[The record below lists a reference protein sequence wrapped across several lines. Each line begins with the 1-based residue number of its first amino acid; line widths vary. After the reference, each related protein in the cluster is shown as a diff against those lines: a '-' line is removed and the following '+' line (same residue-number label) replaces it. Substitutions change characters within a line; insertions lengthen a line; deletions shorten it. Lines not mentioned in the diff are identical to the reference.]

1 MEAKLSFLSPK
12 PVSPN
17 AGEALPAATGAEA
30 KAPATE
36 FSEVLTGQMFKTQR
50 QGIAASNSASAGLQ
64 VVPLGKSINVITS
77 DAPLP
82 DMASLASFARAQG
95 LDEAAVQAL
104 FGPLPSTKDAVL
116 SPAAVPTGLPSFG
129 PTLVLATAPSLATAL
144 SAKALGVADY
154 PAPSTPP
161 AQATALVAAS
171 AIQNTA
177 SDTIALTTE
186 SESTAEND
194 RLLPDTTTAADALTQ
209 ASALATSA
217 SSGAAMAASGHS
229 AEAMAASGHSAVA
242 MAASGHSAVAM
253 AASGH
258 SALAMAASGQSAV
271 AMAAPGHSAVAV
283 ATSGHSAEAMAAS
296 GGAIQ
301 KGPVAG
307 AALAQSQAS
316 ALNLSPLGSKED
328 NQTALLPQNT
338 ALGHA
343 QPLDRV
349 AVTALEITAA
359 SSAPLMPLSAR
370 AWIDAA
376 PTAKIS
382 DTMAQAQAGTGS
394 AVRLTLGM
402 PAQEITKRLAQMSGT
417 SKQVSWSALLESAAV
432 SKDALD
438 APIAQ
443 EILQLDVPE
452 GYQLEA
458 NDLTAQT
465 EPGLQAPASAAA
477 NNTGA
482 AVTLAPGEKPS
493 LQAQLEQRAAQFQQM
508 ADKLGEAAAQR
519 LIAQI
524 ERGQWKMQMRM
535 QPGSLGRIDVQLEMH
550 SGGLDALFSSDNAV
564 TRELIAQGTNKLKDT
579 LAQSG
584 MAVASVWVNADQ
596 GRQSGGNSTPGQAYK
611 GPQNAPNSPAPAQ
624 AVATAP
630 DQLGSKGSDGLNILA

>member
-12 PVSPN
+12 PVSPS
-17 AGEALPAATGAEA
+17 AGEALPAATGANA

-50 QGIAASNSASAGLQ
+50 QGIAASSSASAGLQ

-104 FGPLPSTKDAVL
+104 FGPLPSTKDAVFA
-116 SPAAVPTGLPSFG
+116 PTAVPTDLPTFG
-129 PTLVLATAPSLATAL
+129 PTLGVATAQSLVTAL
-144 SAKALGVADY
+144 GANAPGAADDPQSA
-154 PAPSTPP
+154 
-161 AQATALVAAS
+161 
-171 AIQNTA
+171 
-177 SDTIALTTE
+177 
-186 SESTAEND
+186 AEND
-194 RLLPDTTTAADALTQ
+194 RLLLDATTAADALIQ
-209 ASALATSA
+209 ASALATSNP
-217 SSGAAMAASGHS
+217 GAVAGVALALSQV
-229 AEAMAASGHSAVA
+229 SAV
-242 MAASGHSAVAM
+242 
-253 AASGH
+253 
-258 SALAMAASGQSAV
+258 
-271 AMAAPGHSAVAV
+271 
-283 ATSGHSAEAMAAS
+283 
-296 GGAIQ
+296 
-301 KGPVAG
+301 
-307 AALAQSQAS
+307 
-316 ALNLSPLGSKED
+316 NLSPLSSKSD
-328 NQTALLPQNT
+328 NQATLLPQNT
-338 ALGHA
+338 ALGQA
-343 QPLDRV
+343 PTLDGV

-359 SSAPLMPLSAR
+359 SGAPLMPLSAR

-376 PTAKIS
+376 PTAKIG
-382 DTMAQAQAGTGS
+382 DPMAAAQASTES
-394 AVRLTLGM
+394 AVRITLGM
-402 PAQEITKRLAQMSGT
+402 SAQEITKRLAQMSGT
-417 SKQVSWSALLESAAV
+417 SKQVSWAALLESAAV

-438 APIAQ
+438 TPIAQ
-443 EILQLDVPE
+443 ETLQLDVPE
-452 GYQLEA
+452 GYQFDA

-482 AVTLAPGEKPS
+482 AGTLAPGEKPG
-493 LQAQLEQRAAQFQQM
+493 LQTQLEQRAAQFQQM

-535 QPGSLGRIDVQLEMH
+535 QPGSLGRIEVQLDMH
-550 SGGLDALFSSDNAV
+550 SGGLDALFSADNAI

-611 GPQNAPNSPAPAQ
+611 GPQNAPNSPASAQ
-624 AVATAP
+624 TAATAP
-630 DQLGSKGSDGLNILA
+630 DDLGSKGSDGLNILA

>member
-50 QGIAASNSASAGLQ
+50 QGIAASSIPSAGLQ

-104 FGPLPSTKDAVL
+104 FGPLPSTKDAAL
-116 SPAAVPTGLPSFG
+116 APAAVPSSLPTLG
-129 PTLVLATAPSLATAL
+129 PTLVLATAQSLATAL
-144 SAKALGVADY
+144 SAKAMGVEDDAGSDT
-154 PAPSTPP
+154 TPLAITTDATP
-161 AQATALVAAS
+161 NTLAAQATGLAAS
-171 AIQNTA
+171 STSQNTA
-177 SDTIALTTE
+177 NNTLALAAE
-186 SESTAEND
+186 GNSVAEND
-194 RLLPDTTTAADALTQ
+194 QILPDTATGGDAPAQ
-209 ASALATSA
+209 PSALAMP
-217 SSGAAMAASGHS
+217 GA
-229 AEAMAASGHSAVA
+229 SAVA
-242 MAASGHSAVAM
+242 MV
-253 AASGH
+253 
-258 SALAMAASGQSAV
+258 
-271 AMAAPGHSAVAV
+271 
-283 ATSGHSAEAMAAS
+283 AS
-296 GGAIQ
+296 GGAQQ
-301 KGPVAG
+301 KAPLAVATLVTAPVQS
-307 AALAQSQAS
+307 AAP
-316 ALNLSPLGSKED
+316 ALHLSPIGSNGD
-328 NQTALLPQNT
+328 NQAALLPQNT
-338 ALGHA
+338 ALGHT
-343 QPLDRV
+343 QPLGRV

-382 DTMAQAQAGTGS
+382 DPLSEAQAGTES
-394 AVRLTLGM
+394 AVRLTLGT

-417 SKQVSWSALLESAAV
+417 SKQVSWAALLQSAAV
-432 SKDALD
+432 SKEALD

-443 EILQLDVPE
+443 EILQLDVPA
-452 GYQLEA
+452 GFQFDA
-458 NDLTAQT
+458 KDLTAPT

-482 AVTLAPGEKPS
+482 AGTLAPGEKPG
-493 LQAQLEQRAAQFQQM
+493 LQTQLEQRAAQFQQM

-630 DQLGSKGSDGLNILA
+630 DELGSKGSDGLDILA

>member
-12 PVSPN
+12 PVSPS

-50 QGIAASNSASAGLQ
+50 QGIAASSIPSAGLQ

-116 SPAAVPTGLPSFG
+116 SPAAVPTGLPTLG
-129 PTLVLATAPSLATAL
+129 PTLVVATAQNLATAL
-144 SAKALGVADY
+144 SAKAL
-154 PAPSTPP
+154 S
-161 AQATALVAAS
+161 AQDDAG
-171 AIQNTA
+171 
-177 SDTIALTTE
+177 SDAMPLALTTE
-186 SESTAEND
+186 ATSNTLAAQAIGLAASNTSQNTANNTLVLAAEGDSAAEND
-194 RLLPDTTTAADALTQ
+194 QMLPNTAAVGDALAQ
-209 ASALATSA
+209 PSALATS
-217 SSGAAMAASGHS
+217 GD
-229 AEAMAASGHSAVA
+229 SAVA
-242 MAASGHSAVAM
+242 MVASGGEPQKTPLAVAM
-253 AASGH
+253 LVTAPV
-258 SALAMAASGQSAV
+258 QSAAPAPV
-271 AMAAPGHSAVAV
+271 QNAAPAPVQSAA
-283 ATSGHSAEAMAAS
+283 
-296 GGAIQ
+296 
-301 KGPVAG
+301 P
-307 AALAQSQAS
+307 ALY
-316 ALNLSPLGSKED
+316 LSPLGSNGD
-328 NQTALLPQNT
+328 NQTAMPSQIT
-338 ALGHA
+338 APGHA
-343 QPLDRV
+343 QPLNGV
-349 AVTALEITAA
+349 AVTALEITSA

-376 PTAKIS
+376 ESAKIS
-382 DTMAQAQAGTGS
+382 DPRVAAEATNES

-417 SKQVSWSALLESAAV
+417 SKQVSWAALLESAAV

-443 EILQLDVPE
+443 ETLQLDVPE
-452 GYQLEA
+452 GYQFDA
-458 NDLTAQT
+458 NDLTTRT
-465 EPGLQAPASAAA
+465 EPSLQAPASAAA

-482 AVTLAPGEKPS
+482 AGTLAPGEKPT
-493 LQAQLEQRAAQFQQM
+493 LQTQLEQRAAQFQQM

-535 QPGSLGRIDVQLEMH
+535 QPGSLGRIDVQLDMH
-550 SGGLDALFSSDNAV
+550 SGGLDALFSSDNAI
-564 TRELIAQGTNKLKDT
+564 TRELITQGTNKLKDT

-624 AVATAP
+624 AAATAP
-630 DQLGSKGSDGLNILA
+630 DDLGSKGSDGLNILA

>member
-12 PVSPN
+12 PVSPS

-50 QGIAASNSASAGLQ
+50 QGIAASSIPSAGLQ

-116 SPAAVPTGLPSFG
+116 SPAAVPTGLPTLG
-129 PTLVLATAPSLATAL
+129 PTLVVATAQNLATAL
-144 SAKALGVADY
+144 SAQDDAG
-154 PAPSTPP
+154 
-161 AQATALVAAS
+161 
-171 AIQNTA
+171 
-177 SDTIALTTE
+177 SDAMPLALTTE
-186 SESTAEND
+186 ATSNTLAAQAIGLAASNTSQNTANNTLVLAAEGDSAAEND
-194 RLLPDTTTAADALTQ
+194 QMLPNTAAVGDALAQ
-209 ASALATSA
+209 PSALATS
-217 SSGAAMAASGHS
+217 GD
-229 AEAMAASGHSAVA
+229 SAVA
-242 MAASGHSAVAM
+242 MVASGGEPQKAPLAVAM
-253 AASGH
+253 LVTAPV
-258 SALAMAASGQSAV
+258 QSAAPAPV
-271 AMAAPGHSAVAV
+271 QSAAP
-283 ATSGHSAEAMAAS
+283 
-296 GGAIQ
+296 
-301 KGPVAG
+301 
-307 AALAQSQAS
+307 ALY
-316 ALNLSPLGSKED
+316 LSPLGSNGD
-328 NQTALLPQNT
+328 NQTAMPSQIT
-338 ALGHA
+338 APGHA
-343 QPLDRV
+343 QPLNGV
-349 AVTALEITAA
+349 AVTALEITSA

-376 PTAKIS
+376 ESAKIS
-382 DTMAQAQAGTGS
+382 DPRVAAEATNES

-417 SKQVSWSALLESAAV
+417 SKQVSWAALLESAAV

-443 EILQLDVPE
+443 ETLQLDVPE
-452 GYQLEA
+452 GYQFDA
-458 NDLTAQT
+458 NDLTTRT
-465 EPGLQAPASAAA
+465 EPSLQAPASAAA

-482 AVTLAPGEKPS
+482 VGTLAPGEKPT
-493 LQAQLEQRAAQFQQM
+493 LQTQLEQRAAQFQQM

-535 QPGSLGRIDVQLEMH
+535 QPGSLGRIDVQLDMH
-550 SGGLDALFSSDNAV
+550 SGGLDALFSSDNAI
-564 TRELIAQGTNKLKDT
+564 TRELITQGTNKLKDT

-624 AVATAP
+624 AAATAP
-630 DQLGSKGSDGLNILA
+630 DDLGSKGSDGLNILA

>member
-50 QGIAASNSASAGLQ
+50 QGIAASSIPSAGLQ

-104 FGPLPSTKDAVL
+104 FGPLPSTKDAAL
-116 SPAAVPTGLPSFG
+116 APAAVPSSLPTLG
-129 PTLVLATAPSLATAL
+129 PTLVLATAQSLATAL
-144 SAKALGVADY
+144 SAKAMGVEDDAG
-154 PAPSTPP
+154 
-161 AQATALVAAS
+161 
-171 AIQNTA
+171 
-177 SDTIALTTE
+177 SDTTPLAITTDATPNNTLALAAE
-186 SESTAEND
+186 GDSVAEND
-194 RLLPDTTTAADALTQ
+194 QILPDTAAGGDSPAQ
-209 ASALATSA
+209 PSALAIP
-217 SSGAAMAASGHS
+217 GA
-229 AEAMAASGHSAVA
+229 
-242 MAASGHSAVAM
+242 
-253 AASGH
+253 
-258 SALAMAASGQSAV
+258 
-271 AMAAPGHSAVAV
+271 SAVAV
-283 ATSGHSAEAMAAS
+283 VAS
-296 GGAIQ
+296 GGAQQ
-301 KGPVAG
+301 KAPLAVATLVTAPVQS
-307 AALAQSQAS
+307 AA
-316 ALNLSPLGSKED
+316 P
-328 NQTALLPQNT
+328 
-338 ALGHA
+338 ALGHI

-382 DTMAQAQAGTGS
+382 DPMSQAQAGTES
-394 AVRLTLGM
+394 AVRLTLGT

-417 SKQVSWSALLESAAV
+417 SKQVSWAALLQSAAV
-432 SKDALD
+432 SKEALD

-443 EILQLDVPE
+443 EILQLDVPA
-452 GYQLEA
+452 GFQFDA
-458 NDLTAQT
+458 KDLAAQT

-482 AVTLAPGEKPS
+482 AGTLAPGEKPS
-493 LQAQLEQRAAQFQQM
+493 LQTQLEQRAAQFQQM

-630 DQLGSKGSDGLNILA
+630 DELGSKGSDGLNILA

>member
-50 QGIAASNSASAGLQ
+50 QSIAASSTPSAGLQ

-104 FGPLPSTKDAVL
+104 FGPLPNTKDAVL

-144 SAKALGVADY
+144 SAKALGVADD
-154 PAPSTPP
+154 PATNTPP
-161 AQATALVAAS
+161 AQATALV
-171 AIQNTA
+171 TA
-177 SDTIALTTE
+177 SDTIA
-186 SESTAEND
+186 
-194 RLLPDTTTAADALTQ
+194 AADARTQ
-209 ASALATSA
+209 ANALATSFP
-217 SSGAAMAASGHS
+217 GA
-229 AEAMAASGHSAVA
+229 E
-242 MAASGHSAVAM
+242 
-253 AASGH
+253 
-258 SALAMAASGQSAV
+258 
-271 AMAAPGHSAVAV
+271 
-283 ATSGHSAEAMAAS
+283 
-296 GGAIQ
+296 
-301 KGPVAG
+301 AG

-316 ALNLSPLGSKED
+316 ALNLSPAGSNGD

-338 ALGHA
+338 APGHA
-343 QPLDRV
+343 RTLDRV

-359 SSAPLMPLSAR
+359 SSAPLMPLTAR

-382 DTMAQAQAGTGS
+382 DPMSEAQAGTES

-417 SKQVSWSALLESAAV
+417 SKQVSWAALLESAAV

-465 EPGLQAPASAAA
+465 EPGLQAPAGATA
-477 NNTGA
+477 NNTGT
-482 AVTLAPGEKPS
+482 AVTLAPGEKPG

-630 DQLGSKGSDGLNILA
+630 NQLGSKGSDGLNILA